1 MKKIMLLIVFLLSF
15 LLFKNNVFSLTIEK
29 ENTNYFYSINN
40 NYVALS
46 IYKDNDKQLYCLQ
59 PDLKVTTLDYDSF
72 EYINNS
78 DLTIQEVIYIKEVI
92 YFGYNYTGH
101 EDIKYFLA
109 TQELIWEKI
118 TDYEIDWH
126 IQNGKF
132 FKKIDIETEKSEI
145 LKLVNESKKLPSFS
159 NTKHKIPINEEYI
172 LVDENNIINK
182 FEPMDK
188 NITIKDNTLK
198 ILSKEEIY
206 NEKDRNI
213 NIS

>member
-1 MKKIMLLIVFLLSF
+1 MKKLMLLIVFLLSF

-29 ENTNYFYSINN
+29 ENN

-101 EDIKYFLA
+101 EDIKYFLIVGYSVY
-109 TQELIWEKI
+109 L
-118 TDYEIDWH
+118 
-126 IQNGKF
+126 
-132 FKKIDIETEKSEI
+132 SE
-145 LKLVNESKKLPSFS
+145 
-159 NTKHKIPINEEYI
+159 
-172 LVDENNIINK
+172 
-182 FEPMDK
+182 
-188 NITIKDNTLK
+188 
-198 ILSKEEIY
+198 
-206 NEKDRNI
+206 
-213 NIS
+213 